1 MYDHGSRT
9 RCGVVSSRGCAL
21 ALGESV
27 PLSLPLITMTRPPC
41 NISLTQVGL
50 QNCTRSSFFF
60 HDNNHSDLGN
70 LPATPS
76 LHRLVF
82 FSLFLVPTPYLSQKP
97 PPEDHNGNIH
107 PMSQLPLWVHTAHLS
122 PPFPAMPSVASDA
135 LRESA
140 HGASS
145 VQQQPPPNT
154 QLFRPQMGT
163 SQKPPWLYTTNL
175 LTSLPGPR
183 AQSSTS
189 GNSGI
194 RLPLNLCITTLPYA
208 NAEHSY

>member
-1 MYDHGSRT
+1 M
-9 RCGVVSSRGCAL
+9 GCRIAHVL
-21 ALGESV
+21 
-27 PLSLPLITMTRPPC
+27 
-41 NISLTQVGL
+41 
-50 QNCTRSSFFF
+50 RSFF
-60 HDNNHSDLGN
+60 HDSNLGN

-82 FSLFLVPTPYLSQKP
+82 FSLFLVPTPYLSQRP
-97 PPEDHNGNIH
+97 PRKIAMGIFIPCPNYPYGCTRPIC
-107 PMSQLPLWVHTAHLS
+107 LPPSRPCQAS
-122 PPFPAMPSVASDA
+122 PAMSSP
-135 LRESA
+135 ESA

-175 LTSLPGPR
+175 LTSLPDPR

-189 GNSGI
+189 GNSRI
-194 RLPLNLCITTLPYA
+194 RLPPA
-208 NAEHSY
+208 